1 MSAPEADNGR
11 MRPNR
16 WIAIGAL
23 SAAVAVA
30 CGAFGAH
37 MLKTRLDAVQLAI
50 WQTGVLYHMLH
61 SLALVLFGLVR
72 SRYAGNSIPGWAFL
86 IGIACF
92 SGSLYG
98 LALGGPSFL
107 GPITPIGGMCFL
119 FGWIILAWQA
129 WSDRR

>member
-1 MSAPEADNGR
+1 

-23 SAAVAVA
+23 SAAIAVA

-37 MLKTRLDAVQLAI
+37 ALKMRLDAAQLAI
-50 WQTGVLYHMLH
+50 WQTAVQYHLLH

-72 SRYAGNSIPGWAFL
+72 GRYAGNSIPGWSFAF
-86 IGIACF
+86 GILFF
-92 SGSLYG
+92 SGSLYA
-98 LALGGPSFL
+98 LALGGPSFF
-107 GPITPIGGMCFL
+107 GPITPLGGLCFL
-119 FGWIILAWQA
+119 FGWLMLAWQA